1 MRLLFYTKLGLVLSV
16 LSILA
21 GAFVRAT
28 GSGDGCGATWP
39 TCKGKIIPTLA
50 DTSEIIE
57 FSHRSVSGVLLI
69 VTLYIFINSRKLEKN
84 SIART
89 AVNYL
94 TFFVLFEALIGAVI
108 VVFEWVGLN
117 SSLPRIIA
125 VPIHLV
131 NTFGLLAS
139 YVILYKILENKLD
152 SIKNLW
158 DRNFIII
165 SIFFLLTG
173 ATGSIT
179 ALADVLYPS
188 ASFYEG
194 FMDDFDKTSEL
205 LTRLRIFHPIV
216 STILS
221 IGLYIES
228 KQLQERFNINTNFL
242 KFLIFAAIFLG
253 VTNVLSNIVLFL
265 SIFHL
270 AMADLLW
277 ITYIYVSCL
286 LYTSPSPRDRQKSR
300 MPSSA

>member
-39 TCKGKIIPTLA
+39 TCKGRIIPSLS

-57 FSHRSVSGVLLI
+57 FSHRGISGILLI
-69 VTLYIFINSRKLEKN
+69 VTLYIFVNSRKLEKG
-84 SIART
+84 SIARR
-89 AVNYL
+89 AANYL

-108 VVFEWVGLN
+108 VIFEWVGLN
-117 SSLPRIIA
+117 SSLPRIVA

-139 YVILYKILENKLD
+139 YVILFKILENKLN

-165 SIFFLLTG
+165 SILFLLTG

-188 ASFYEG
+188 ASFIEG
-194 FMDDFDKTSEL
+194 FLDDFDRTSEV

-221 IGLYIES
+221 IALYIES
-228 KQLQERFNINTNFL
+228 KQLQKRFDINTNFL
-242 KFLIFAAIFLG
+242 KFLIFSAVFLG
-253 VTNVLSNIVLFL
+253 VANVLSNIVLFL

-270 AMADLLW
+270 ALADLLW
-277 ITYIYVSCL
+277 ITYIYVSL
-286 LYTSPSPRDRQKSR
+286 DKAKNNLSIN
-300 MPSSA
+300 

>member
-39 TCKGKIIPTLA
+39 TCKGRIIPSLS

-57 FSHRSVSGVLLI
+57 FSHRGISGILLI
-69 VTLYIFINSRKLEKN
+69 VTLYIFVNSRKLGKG
-84 SIART
+84 SIARR
-89 AVNYL
+89 AANYL

-108 VVFEWVGLN
+108 VIFEWVGLN
-117 SSLPRIIA
+117 SSLPRIVA

-139 YVILYKILENKLD
+139 YVILFKILENKLD

-165 SIFFLLTG
+165 SILFLLTG

-188 ASFYEG
+188 ASFIEG
-194 FMDDFDKTSEL
+194 FLDDFDRTSEV
-205 LTRLRIFHPIV
+205 LTRLRIFHPVV

-221 IGLYIES
+221 IALYIES
-228 KQLQERFNINTNFL
+228 KQLQKRFDINTNFL
-242 KFLIFAAIFLG
+242 KFLIFAAVFLG
-253 VTNVLSNIVLFL
+253 VANVLSNIVLFL

-270 AMADLLW
+270 ALADLLW
-277 ITYIYVSCL
+277 ITYIYVSL
-286 LYTSPSPRDRQKSR
+286 DKAKNNLSIN
-300 MPSSA
+300 